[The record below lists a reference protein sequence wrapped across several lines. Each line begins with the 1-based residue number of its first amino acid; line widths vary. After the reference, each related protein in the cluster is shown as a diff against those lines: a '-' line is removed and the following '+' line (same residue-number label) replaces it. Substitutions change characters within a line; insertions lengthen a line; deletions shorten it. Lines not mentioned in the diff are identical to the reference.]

1 MASEIPAG
9 DVAGTNPRRSTPLN
23 PMKKLLGVAATV
35 VAAVLFAT
43 APAGANG
50 SPLEQSAEL
59 TADCGQVTLT
69 LVNGHEHAT
78 HDFTYVWAVRTSDG
92 TTEDVAVA
100 NSDSPVTHEVNLEPG
115 DGNGWVSFGV
125 VAGPESNYYLA
136 FSTIS
141 VPLCEPEPD
150 STTSTTEGDE
160 TPGDD
165 EDDETPGDEQPGD
178 EQPGDEQPGDEQPGD
193 EQPGNEQPDDE
204 QADTSGTT
212 PDQTVEDTD
221 TAPEDADGGA
231 PEYQNCADVAAH
243 RSVPILVGEPG
254 FSERLDA
261 DRDGIGCEIG
271 EAAIEIAAGSA
282 RGGELPHT
290 GSNSTRALLT
300 AGTGLVLIGGGLFLA
315 RRLIQ
320 QRRTA

>member
-1 MASEIPAG
+1 
-9 DVAGTNPRRSTPLN
+9 
-23 PMKKLLGVAATV
+23 
-35 VAAVLFAT
+35 
-43 APAGANG
+43 
-50 SPLEQSAEL
+50 
-59 TADCGQVTLT
+59 
-69 LVNGHEHAT
+69 
-78 HDFTYVWAVRTSDG
+78 
-92 TTEDVAVA
+92 
-100 NSDSPVTHEVNLEPG
+100 LEPG

-165 EDDETPGDEQPGD
+165 EDDETPGDEQPGDEQPGDEQPGHEQPGDEQPGDEQPGD

-282 RGGELPHT
+282 RGGELPH
-290 GSNSTRALLT
+290 
-300 AGTGLVLIGGGLFLA
+300 
-315 RRLIQ
+315 
-320 QRRTA
+320 